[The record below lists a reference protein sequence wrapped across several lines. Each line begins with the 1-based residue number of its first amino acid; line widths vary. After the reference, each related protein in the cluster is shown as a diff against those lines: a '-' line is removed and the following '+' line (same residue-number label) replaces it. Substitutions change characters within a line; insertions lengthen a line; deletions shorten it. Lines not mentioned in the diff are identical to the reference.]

1 MARLTTAQRDALPS
15 SDFADPV
22 HRKYPEEDAGH
33 AKAALGRAG
42 EYGTPAIKA
51 AVRKKAAK
59 KFGMTGKKKSKMG
72 PATKSISDRML
83 GA

>member
-1 MARLTTAQRDALPS
+1 MARLTAAERRALPS
-15 SDFADPV
+15 SDFADPA
-22 HRKYPEEDAGH
+22 HRKYPMEDAGH
-33 AKAALGRAG
+33 AQAALGRAG

-51 AVRKKAAK
+51 KVRKKAAS

-83 GA
+83 NA